1 MLLYSAH
8 VMVNT
13 PAYIMAA
20 DTGCGACALSCF
32 GSSSPAIHSLSLLL
46 GSGMMFFPC
55 EQSGCFC
62 DVSVH
67 GMMFTVAQR
76 RAFPLRRPRRPDIR
90 NARQSG
96 LW

>member
-55 EQSGCFC
+55 EQSGCFVMC
-62 DVSVH
+62 LC
-67 GMMFTVAQR
+67 MA
-76 RAFPLRRPRRPDIR
+76 
-90 NARQSG
+90 
-96 LW
+96 